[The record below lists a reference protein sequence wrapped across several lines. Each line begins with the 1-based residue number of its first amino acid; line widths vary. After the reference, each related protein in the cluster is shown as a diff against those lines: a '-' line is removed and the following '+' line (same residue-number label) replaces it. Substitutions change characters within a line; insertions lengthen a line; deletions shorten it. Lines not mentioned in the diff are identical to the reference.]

1 MRRALTK
8 KPWIPAAAC
17 ASADRTVSSC
27 LKENLNVE
35 ESRNS
40 EQREPLGKEKTEAS
54 GIDKVKVV
62 GVSSRVSNAQ

>member
-1 MRRALTK
+1 M
-8 KPWIPAAAC
+8 AAC

-27 LKENLNVE
+27 LQENLNIE

-40 EQREPLGKEKTEAS
+40 EQRKPLGKEKTEAS